1 MRQFEALTANARR
14 SSDASPLLLAREISC
29 EKASDCSEASSSEPE
44 EAASGSGACDVVN
57 SSPSRWPMSHPGA
70 YVVQRI
76 FKDTLSQYALLSEFS
91 ARFRYRKPVALA
103 ELAAARQSQRE
114 AIPRARGRQLAWMHR
129 ANV

>member
-76 FKDTLSQYALLSEFS
+76 FNIVKEPTGPGIPRAAHDS
-91 ARFRYRKPVALA
+91 AMVP
-103 ELAAARQSQRE
+103 AAARPLPLVPCKSWSHE
-114 AIPRARGRQLAWMHR
+114 HAALWNGS
-129 ANV
+129 